1 MASPNSTFTE
11 IVTTTLRNHPN
22 AVADN
27 VSNHNALWR
36 RMKEKGNIKVVSGGY
51 EIVEPLDYAENATY
65 QRYSG
70 FEVLNV
76 GESDVLSA
84 AKYDWKQAAVHVV
97 SSGLE
102 LRQNSG
108 KEAIINLAKA
118 KLKNAMRTMAN
129 NLSIDVYSDG
139 TANGS
144 KQIGGMQH
152 LFSTVGT
159 GTVGGINSSTFT
171 FWKNQFKDGNTATKT
186 TIGDRMRELWLL
198 CERGSDQPD
207 FIVSTDELYTLYWN
221 GLTDLQRFTSMD
233 GKAGHGF
240 GSGLKFMDA
249 DVFRDSSDSTNSL
262 TNKMYF
268 LNTDYIKMVVHKD
281 ANLNTL
287 DEKVPL
293 QQDGVAIP
301 IIFQGNLTCSNRARQ
316 GVLFD

>member
-11 IVTTTLRNHPN
+11 IVTTTLRNHPS

-36 RMKEKGNIKVVSGGY
+36 RLKDRGNIKLISGGY

-70 FEVLNV
+70 FEELNV
-76 GESDVLSA
+76 GASDVLSA

-108 KEAIINLAKA
+108 KEALINLAKS
-118 KLKNAMRTMAN
+118 KMKNAMRTMAN
-129 NLSIDVYSDG
+129 NLSSDLYSDG
-139 TANGS
+139 TASSG
-144 KQIGGMQH
+144 KQIGGLEH
-152 LFSTVGT
+152 ILSTVGT

-171 FWKNQFKDGNTATKT
+171 FWKNQFTDGAGATKSD
-186 TIGDRMRELWLL
+186 IGDRMRDLWLL
-198 CERGSDQPD
+198 CQREGDQTD
-207 FIVSTDELYTLYWN
+207 FIVSSVDLYTLYWN
-221 GLTDLQRFTSMD
+221 GLTDLQRYTSRDDVAGD
-233 GKAGHGF
+233 GFA
-240 GSGLKFMDA
+240 SGLKFMQA
-249 DVFRDSSDSTNSL
+249 DCFHDTSDSGAP
-262 TNKMYF
+262 TNKMHF
-268 LNTDYIKMVVHKD
+268 LNTEYIKMVVHRD

-287 DEKVPL
+287 DEKTPVN
-293 QQDGVAIP
+293 QDGVAIP

-316 GVLFD
+316 GLLFD

>member
-36 RMKEKGNIKVVSGGY
+36 RMKKKGNIIRASGGY
-51 EIVEPLDYAENATY
+51 EIIEPLDFAENATY

-70 FEVLNV
+70 FEVLDV

-102 LRQNSG
+102 LRQNNG

-118 KLKNAMRTMAN
+118 KMKNAMRTMAN
-129 NLSIDVYSDG
+129 NLSIDIYSDG

-144 KQIGGMQH
+144 KQIGGLQNI
-152 LFSTVGT
+152 LSTVGT
-159 GTVGGINSSTFT
+159 GTVGGINSSTYT
-171 FWKNQFKDGNTATKT
+171 WWKNQFTDGSGATKT
-186 TIGDRMRELWLL
+186 TIGDKMRTLWLL

-207 FIVSTDELYTLYWN
+207 FIVSTDDLYTLYWN
-221 GLTDLQRFTSMD
+221 GLTDLQRFTSKD
-233 GKAGHGF
+233 EEAGHGF
-240 GSGLKFMDA
+240 GSGLKFMHA
-249 DVFRDSSDSTNSL
+249 DVFRESSDSTSSL

-268 LNTDYIKMVVHKD
+268 LNTSYLKMVVHKD
-281 ANLNTL
+281 AYLNTL

-301 IIFQGNLTCSNRARQ
+301 IIFQGNMVCSNRARQ
-316 GVLFD
+316 GLLFD